1 MADAKASYKA
11 RARYTSAGYSAR
23 AREEDKLYISRV
35 PAGSK
40 QDDLLDFNRAGYRAE
55 RPWRDTPEP
64 LFEQEKSKEP
74 DKEPKGK
81 KPRRQAGLFGY
92 LEREAQK
99 ARLDAAVC
107 VLLLSGILVF
117 TAAWGQKMVEGV
129 SIQADIAAYEQKT
142 IELTKENEKLMQQLE
157 MAQNG
162 ERIRNL
168 AQNELHMLRP
178 ERANTET
185 IYIRTP
191 STGAGG
197 TAQQQEEPRFEVLDI
212 LLGILDLFH
221 IGE

>member
-11 RARYTSAGYSAR
+11 RARYTSAGYDAR
-23 AREEDKLYISRV
+23 TQDEDKLYISKV
-35 PAGSK
+35 PAGSR
-40 QDDLLDFNRAGYRAE
+40 QDDLLDFNRVGYQAE
-55 RPWRDTPEP
+55 RPWRDTPESP
-64 LFEQEKSKEP
+64 FETEERREP
-74 DKEPKGK
+74 EK
-81 KPRRQAGLFGY
+81 KPGTKKPTGRPGLLGY

-107 VLLLSGILVF
+107 VLLLSCILVF

-129 SIQADIAAYEQKT
+129 SIQNDIDAYQQKT
-142 IELTKENEKLMQQLE
+142 IALTKENERLTQQIE
-157 MAQNG
+157 MAKNG

-178 ERANTET
+178 ERANRET

-191 STGAGG
+191 SVEAGG
-197 TAQQQEEPRFEVLDI
+197 AAQQQEKPRLEVLDL
-212 LLGILDLFH
+212 LLGMLNLFH